1 MTEQSPTEHLQF
13 GRAAERGF
21 HDRRTVDHILD
32 AGFVCHL
39 GFVHDGRPTVVP
51 TLYGRDGDTVYVHGS
66 VASRAMRAGDWLP
79 VCLTVTHVDGLVLA
93 RSAFHHSINYR
104 SVMVYGDARLVADR
118 DELVHAV
125 EVVTEHAVPGRWE
138 HTRGPDPRE
147 EAATAVLALGLDQAS
162 AKIRDAGVVDDEA
175 DLDLPYWAGV
185 VPVSM
190 VAETPL
196 PDPGMPPGIDV
207 PEHVREWQPRRD

>member
-1 MTEQSPTEHLQF
+1 MPTDPPSEHLQF

-21 HDRRTVDHILD
+21 HDRATIDKILD
-32 AGFVCHL
+32 AGSVCHL
-39 GFVHDGRPTVVP
+39 GYVHDGHPTVVP
-51 TLYGRDGDTVYVHGS
+51 TLYGRDGDTLYVHGS
-66 VASRAMRAGDWLP
+66 VASRAMHGDRLD

-104 SVMVYGDARLVADR
+104 SVMVYGPARRVDDR

-125 EVVTEHAVPGRWE
+125 RVVTEHVVPGRWE
-138 HTRGPDPRE
+138 HTREPSPKE
-147 EAATAVLALGLDQAS
+147 QAATAVLALGLEEAT
-162 AKIRDAGVVDDEA
+162 AKIRAAGVNDDEA
-175 DLDLPYWAGV
+175 DLGLPYWAGV

-196 PDPGMPPGIDV
+196 PDPGMPPGVDV
-207 PEHVREWQPRRD
+207 PQHVREWQPRRD